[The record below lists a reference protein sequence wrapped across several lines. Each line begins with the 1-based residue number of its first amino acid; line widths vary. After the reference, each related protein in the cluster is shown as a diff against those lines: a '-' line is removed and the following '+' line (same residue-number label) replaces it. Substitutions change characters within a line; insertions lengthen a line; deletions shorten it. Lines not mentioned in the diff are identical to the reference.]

1 MIRQLRKRHLGMI
14 LLIAAIVPALLAA
27 ALLLRRPLSKPDPA
41 RETDANP
48 VGEVAFT
55 VDD

>member
-1 MIRQLRKRHLGMI
+1 MIRPLRKRHLRMI

-27 ALLLRRPLSKPDPA
+27 ALLLRRPLSKPDPLL
-41 RETDANP
+41 ETDTNP
-48 VGEVAFT
+48 VSDVAPR